1 MSLDIS
7 ISFIIPTYNSAKTIQ
22 QCLESIIHESRNFN
36 SEILVI
42 DDCSKDETEKI
53 VKIFEE
59 VKFYK
64 LKKNGGVG
72 RARSIGCRLA
82 LNKILCYVDSDLII
96 SKNSVNNLIQKL
108 ISDSKIGSVGGIPD
122 PITLNKDS
130 WSSKF
135 VGLRSSFGFED
146 INYEVEV
153 SDAQSEFFVIYNTF
167 LRKIGGWKYYRNAGG
182 EEYELGHRINLFN
195 KKNLKL
201 KNVTYKTY
209 WSKLFDRF
217 KKNIDRTEKYIPM
230 FLKRKKFDSEG
241 SGASLN
247 QAFSALLTSIMFLN
261 TILFFIIS
269 NNKNLFIS
277 ILIFFLL
284 QIFLEYKFLT
294 YAKKVHGLKMLFY
307 SIYGIQI
314 LNIGILFGGLFFLYN
329 VANKIYKKIF

>member
-1 MSLDIS
+1 MSLDTS

-22 QCLESIIHESRNFN
+22 ECLENIIQESKKFN

-53 VKIFEE
+53 VKNFEE

-72 RARSIGCRLA
+72 HARNIGSRLA
-82 LNKILCYVDSDLII
+82 SNKILCYVDSDLII
-96 SKNSVNNLIQKL
+96 SRNSVKKLIQKL

-122 PITLNKDS
+122 PITLHKDS

-135 VGLRSSFGFED
+135 VGLRSAFGFED
-146 INYEVEV
+146 TVDEFNV
-153 SDAQSEFFVIYNTF
+153 SDAQSEFFVIYSSF

-182 EEYELGHRINLFN
+182 EEYELGHKINLFN
-195 KKNLKL
+195 KQNLKL

-217 KKNIDRTEKYIPM
+217 KKNIDRTEKYIPI
-230 FLKRKKFDSEG
+230 FLNRKKFDSEG

-247 QAFSALLTSIMFLN
+247 QAISALLTSIIFFN
-261 TILFFIIS
+261 IIIFFIIPS
-269 NNKNLFIS
+269 YKNLFII

-284 QIFLEYKFLT
+284 QIFFEYKFLS
-294 YAKKVHGLKMLFY
+294 YAKKIHGLKVIKM
-307 SIYGIQI
+307 I
-314 LNIGILFGGLFFLYN
+314 FFN
-329 VANKIYKKIF
+329 EE